1 MIKENW
7 FEDYEDYP
15 ERICA
20 GYDGLWYGIFDN
32 GKYSIAR
39 KKKDI
44 MKYIYR

>member
-1 MIKENW
+1 MIKEIW
-7 FEDYEDYP
+7 SEDYEDYP

-20 GYDGLWYGIFDN
+20 GLWYGIFDN

-44 MKYIYR
+44 TKYMYR